1 MSTPSSEL
9 LRWQK
14 FALIA
19 GVLLMGIK
27 LFAFFITHSNAIL
40 TDAIESIANI
50 LAGSFALYSLYI
62 ASKPRDFYHPY
73 GHGKIEFIS
82 AGVEGGLILFAGASM
97 AVKGFY
103 NLWYPVAIHEVTEG
117 IILILIGGI
126 ANYLMGFQLKKVGK
140 KHHSLTLIADGE
152 HLVTDARSSIALLV
166 GLLLLKFTGWIPI
179 DNLTAI
185 LMGGWISWT
194 GFTLIKRALSGVMDE
209 VDTALLQTVA
219 TYLNQAR
226 QSDWVDIHNVRLIRF
241 GQKVHIDGHM
251 TLPWYYNLE
260 TTHEKITD
268 LEIHLAQA
276 TGFPTECF
284 FHADPCVPKSCAS
297 CTFQTCEYRK
307 SPFEKRILWQ
317 PHNLT
322 SNRKHHL

>member
-1 MSTPSSEL
+1 MSERSSVL
-9 LRWQK
+9 MRWQK
-14 FALIA
+14 LALVA
-19 GVLLMGIK
+19 GVILMSVK
-27 LFAFFITHSNAIL
+27 LTAYFLTHSNAIL

-62 ASKPRDFYHPY
+62 ASKPKDFYHPY

-82 AGVEGGLILFAGASM
+82 AGVEGGLILFAGGSM
-97 AVKGFY
+97 TVKGVY
-103 NLWYPVAIHEVTEG
+103 NLWFPVEIHEVTSG

-126 ANYLMGFQLKKVGK
+126 ANYLLGIQLRTIGK

-152 HLVTDARSSIALLV
+152 HLLTDAWSSIALLG
-166 GLLLLKFTGWIPI
+166 GLVLLKITGIILI
-179 DNLTAI
+179 DNLVAI
-185 LMGGWISWT
+185 IMGGWISWT
-194 GFTLIKRALSGVMDE
+194 GYTLIRKSLAGVMDE
-209 VDTALLQTVA
+209 ADTELLQTVA
-219 TYLNQAR
+219 AYLNDVR
-226 QSDWVDIHNVRLIRF
+226 KTDWVDIHNVRLIRF

-268 LEIHLAQA
+268 LENHLSHA
-276 TGFPTECF
+276 TGFPTDCF
-284 FHADPCVPKSCAS
+284 FHADPCVPESCSS
-297 CTFQTCEYRK
+297 CIFQNCEERK